1 MEFQSVTPAVVAAI
15 RQRDLLNTWL
25 RLYLHNEDDL
35 PAVSE
40 YEPGRLK
47 EEADD
52 LVYYSVEGSCTPPV
66 VTIRSEGTRMSSA
79 YGAIGKG
86 RRLDEYVGPR
96 LAASVMPVYHLC
108 IERRRPV
115 YTVSHLKDDEGREV
129 EYERLLL
136 PFGHGSTVTDI
147 IASLKTISIEGRF
160 ELRDLMKRTEIVTA
174 PAVRAVIDRELSNA
188 RPYRSSAWADDL
200 VFE

>member
-1 MEFQSVTPAVVAAI
+1 MEFQSETPAIVTAI
-15 RQRDLLNTWL
+15 RQRDLLNTWIA
-25 RLYLHNEDDL
+25 LYLRNEDL
-35 PAVSE
+35 PSISE

-52 LVYYSVEGSCTPPV
+52 LVYYSVETCCTPPV

-86 RRLDEYVGPR
+86 RHLDEYVGLK
-96 LAASVMPVYHLC
+96 LAGLVMPVYHLC

-115 YTVSHLKDDEGREV
+115 YTVSHLKDAEGREV

-136 PFGHGSTVTDI
+136 PFGQGGAVTDI

-160 ELRDLMKRTEIVTA
+160 ELRDLMKRKDIVAA
-174 PAVRAVIDRELSNA
+174 PAVRAVIDRDLSHV
-188 RPYRSSAWADDL
+188 RIYRSASWADDL